1 MDNLQLYWASGG
13 AAFAACLA
21 LVVTQAWHGHL
32 SYDSTLGVQKAHAM
46 PTPRVGGVAVAVGL
60 CAALAWAPPAL
71 AALLLPLLV
80 AAVPAFAMG
89 LWEDVT
95 KRVPVPVRLLGT
107 MASGVLAWWL
117 TDMSLTR
124 VNVPGFDLL
133 LTWLPFSVLF
143 TAFAVAG
150 AANAFNIIDGFNG
163 LAAGVGLICLAGLA
177 AMAAGVGDATLRDLC
192 LLVACVV
199 LGFWVVNFPLGKI
212 FLGDGGAYLLGFV
225 VGWVAVLL
233 PMRNPGVSVWATL
246 LVCAYPILETLF
258 SMVRRHRRARS
269 PGAADRL
276 HLHSL
281 VRRRLMR
288 RWLPGA
294 SPLVLNSATGAFMWL
309 AALGPAVLALQWPG
323 HSLVLALCFGLSA
336 LAYSAAYARLT
347 QFRWCISPATLAPGA
362 AQAG

>member
-1 MDNLQLYWASGG
+1 MSILQLLLYCG
-13 AAFAACLA
+13 AAALMVSLG

-32 SYDSTLGVQKAHAM
+32 SYDSAMGVQKAHVD
-46 PTPRVGGVAVAVGL
+46 PTPRVGGIALALGLCVAVL
-60 CAALAWAPPAL
+60 LAPPAL
-71 AALLLPLLV
+71 GGLLLPLML

-95 KRVPVPVRLLGT
+95 KRVPVPTRLAAT
-107 MASGVLAWWL
+107 MASGFLAWWL
-117 TDMSLTR
+117 MDTSLTR

-133 LTWLPFSVLF
+133 LAWLPFSVLF

-163 LAAGVGLICLAGLA
+163 LAAGVGLICLAALA
-177 AMAAGVGDATLRDLC
+177 AMAAAVGDAGLHDLC
-192 LLVACVV
+192 LVVASVV
-199 LGFWVVNFPLGKI
+199 VGFWLVNFPLGKI
-212 FLGDGGAYLLGFV
+212 FLGDGGAYGLGFV
-225 VGWVAVLL
+225 IGWVAVLL
-233 PMRNPGVSVWATL
+233 PMRNSAVSVWATL

-258 SMVRRHRRARS
+258 SIVRRHRRRGS

-281 VRRRLMR
+281 VQRRLMR
-288 RWLPGA
+288 RWIPGG
-294 SPLVLNSATGAFMWL
+294 SRLVLNSATGAFMWL
-309 AALGPAVLALQWPG
+309 VGLGPALLALQWPG
-323 HSLVLALCFGLSA
+323 NSAVLATSFGLSA
-336 LAYSAAYARLT
+336 LAYSAMYARLT